1 MRSSTSRQSQ
11 SGQRARIRRL
21 GFMVAAVLLVA
32 AQPASAA
39 TWGHLRGPFSAES
52 QRLERANFAA
62 EERASYRDTTELPA
76 AGHQAAPCRTWRSAL
91 NRVVL
96 SRHHG

>member
-1 MRSSTSRQSQ
+1 MRSLTSGQLQSR
-11 SGQRARIRRL
+11 QRARSGRL
-21 GFMVAAVLLVA
+21 SFMVAALLLAA

-52 QRLERANFAA
+52 EQLERANFAA
-62 EERASYRDTTELPA
+62 EERASYRDTAELPA

-91 NRVVL
+91 NRLVL
-96 SRHHG
+96 SGHHG